1 MELNDKVTQL
11 EDEIKILKNEVQA
24 VLLDLRESY
33 LNNENPFN
41 PNMQPMASQPIIINQ
56 PAPDP
61 APPEPSAVPEP
72 VPDSVPE
79 PVPEEIAIPEPVVSV
94 PQTAP
99 VAPVVE
105 MVEEK
110 EEPPEELPDSP
121 AEDRKEP
128 PEAVEIV
135 SKPEVGTSEETA
147 PEEATK
153 GWRPRIGSTAPFT
166 TGGINNSPGGI
177 IDLENMAG
185 LAQWVE
191 EAVIK
196 LGPERTEAA
205 LDISEMMG
213 HLSPELKNILVKF
226 ISPAPEQQNIKVATR
241 DYLASL
247 IELTGLLGKASKSEI
262 ALLYILCQENDNR

>member
-41 PNMQPMASQPIIINQ
+41 TAMQPMANQPIIINQ
-56 PAPDP
+56 PAP
-61 APPEPSAVPEP
+61 APVPVPSEPPDVPED
-72 VPDSVPE
+72 VK
-79 PVPEEIAIPEPVVSV
+79 EETRIPEPAVNEPETDTVV
-94 PQTAP
+94 PEA
-99 VAPVVE
+99 E
-105 MVEEK
+105 MVKEK
-110 EEPPEELPDSP
+110 EEPLEKLPDYQAESREELTGAVEMTDEPEMRAGEETGPEEGSR
-121 AEDRKEP
+121 A
-128 PEAVEIV
+128 
-135 SKPEVGTSEETA
+135 
-147 PEEATK
+147 
-153 GWRPRIGSTAPFT
+153 WRPQIGNTAPFMS
-166 TGGINNSPGGI
+166 GGTNNGSGGK
-177 IDLENMAG
+177 IDLDNIAG

-196 LGPERTEAA
+196 LGPERTEAV

-213 HLSPELKNILVKF
+213 HVSQELKNILVKF
-226 ISPAPEQQNIKVATR
+226 IRPVPEGLTNKISTR

-247 IELTGLLGKASKSEI
+247 IELTGLLGKDNRSEV